1 MMKKLAIAVA
11 ASVIA
16 TAAYAQST
24 TVIHKEGMD
33 SGTTVRRSDDDDSP
47 TVVEKRKVT
56 TTTGSVGCSTKTVQK
71 TDDFGDTKVKQKTKC

>member
-24 TVIHKEGMD
+24 TVIHKEGTD
-33 SGTTVRRSDDDDSP
+33 SGTTVRRSVDVDSP
-47 TVVEKRKVT
+47 SVVEKRKVT
-56 TTTGSVGCSTKTVQK
+56 TTGTVGCSTKTVQK